1 MILSISGRSEA
12 YIDQSRGISVNIGS
26 ADIRTSMLKS
36 RMFLSKTYVFMQEEQ
51 QGYKVFV
58 EQAAH
63 EMHKGAFDRAL
74 GYLNRAISHRKS
86 LEILRHIVA
95 AHQEKVINPLPPC
108 TCKAVRTRRS

>member
-74 GYLNRAISHRKS
+74 TYLNRAIRVSA
-86 LEILRHIVA
+86 IIITV
-95 AHQEKVINPLPPC
+95 
-108 TCKAVRTRRS
+108 